1 MGIFSKKKK
10 ESPVVKGRAET
21 SDEFAGRIVQ
31 ELNSEANKSS
41 ASLPTSHN
49 TVNDTQGTII
59 DILKQQSSD
68 EKFFMAII
76 FSGVLA
82 YVAFSLIVSIVTSVL
97 LLSLALIF
105 LTPLRLEETSSHQPE
120 SESLLVKD
128 FKKGRNSF
136 NNFSSLKK
144 KACYTG

>member
-21 SDEFAGRIVQ
+21 SDEFAGRIIVQ
-31 ELNSEANKSS
+31 ELNSKANKSS

-120 SESLLVKD
+120 SESLLVND
-128 FKKGRNSF
+128 F
-136 NNFSSLKK
+136 
-144 KACYTG
+144 